1 MYGEDRFGEG
11 GEPGLGVDNW
21 LAAQLLPCVA
31 AIEGDAGGSGD
42 RVKYTTFASEP
53 PIYARHA

>member
-21 LAAQLLPCVA
+21 LVA